1 MKSVQWKADIERV
14 HSYNLTQEERLFKI
28 YRHVDAPDV
37 IRSLKRAFIAY
48 SFGVC
53 VLTCVYRIYEDIMY
67 DEV

>member
-14 HSYNLTQEERLFKI
+14 HSYNLTQEERLFKS
-28 YRHVDAPDV
+28 YSPVDVPNV

-53 VLTCVYRIYEDIMY
+53 VLTCAYRVYEDMTY
-67 DEV
+67 NED